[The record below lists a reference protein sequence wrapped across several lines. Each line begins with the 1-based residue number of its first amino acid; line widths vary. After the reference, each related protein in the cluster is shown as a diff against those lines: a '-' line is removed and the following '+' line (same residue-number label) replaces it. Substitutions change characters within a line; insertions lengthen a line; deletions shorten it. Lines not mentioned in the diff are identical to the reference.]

1 MLKRRSPSPVAK
13 TAAAPPRR
21 NPVRTKAVRR
31 SPSPVAKTAT
41 APPRRNPVRTKAVR
55 RSPSPVAAAP
65 PRRNPVRTK
74 AVRRSP
80 SPVATAVAVAAQRSP
95 VRTRASTQ
103 RSPVRTR
110 AATQRSPSP
119 VAAVVAA
126 ARRSPSPIDLRKI
139 LLKGT
144 TRANLAA
151 GIRRTPSPTNRA
163 AQLRNYERSNV
174 VYQPFIE
181 RLKGILHN
189 EKIIDRDNDL
199 FETLLADQ
207 QKWNHLFYNIKPR
220 NMVCFIICDYHLYD
234 KKAPRVF
241 HKNNTNPYF
250 GNFKFNNLLRINKM
264 SMKWTNN
271 NILYI
276 HKERF
281 P

>member
-1 MLKRRSPSPVAK
+1 MLKNRSPSPTKVV
-13 TAAAPPRR
+13 PRR

-31 SPSPVAKTAT
+31 SPSPDAAAV
-41 APPRRNPVRTKAVR
+41 PRRNPVRTKAVR
-55 RSPSPVAAAP
+55 RSPSPVAAA
-65 PRRNPVRTK
+65 
-74 AVRRSP
+74 A
-80 SPVATAVAVAAQRSP
+80 
-95 VRTRASTQ
+95 TQ

-119 VAAVVAA
+119 VAAVAAVATQ
-126 ARRSPSPIDLRKI
+126 RSPSPVAAVARSLSTIDLGKI

-181 RLKGILHN
+181 RLKGVLHN

-234 KKAPRVF
+234 KRAPRVF

-264 SMKWTNN
+264 TMKWSNN

>member
-1 MLKRRSPSPVAK
+1 MLKK
-13 TAAAPPRR
+13 
-21 NPVRTKAVRR
+21 
-31 SPSPVAKTAT
+31 
-41 APPRRNPVRTKAVR
+41 
-55 RSPSPVAAAP
+55 RSPSPVAAEP

-80 SPVATAVAVAAQRSP
+80 SPVATAPPQRNPVRTKAVRRSPSPVAAAVAA
-95 VRTRASTQ
+95 AAQ

-126 ARRSPSPIDLRKI
+126 ARRSPSPIDLGEI

-144 TRANLAA
+144 TRSNLAA
-151 GIRRTPSPTNRA
+151 GIRRSPSPTNRA

-181 RLKGILHN
+181 RLKGVLYN

-207 QKWNHLFYNIKPR
+207 QKWNHLFYNIRPR

-276 HKERF
+276 HKDRF

>member
-41 APPRRNPVRTKAVR
+41 
-55 RSPSPVAAAP
+55 AP

>member
-1 MLKRRSPSPVAK
+1 MLKNRSPSPTKVV
-13 TAAAPPRR
+13 PRR

-31 SPSPVAKTAT
+31 SPSPVA
-41 APPRRNPVRTKAVR
+41 P
-55 RSPSPVAAAP
+55 AAA
-65 PRRNPVRTK
+65 
-74 AVRRSP
+74 
-80 SPVATAVAVAAQRSP
+80 AA
-95 VRTRASTQ
+95 TQ

-119 VAAVVAA
+119 VAAV
-126 ARRSPSPIDLRKI
+126 ARSLSAIDLGKI

-181 RLKGILHN
+181 RLKGVLHN

-264 SMKWTNN
+264 TMKWSNN

>member
-1 MLKRRSPSPVAK
+1 MLKKRSPSPVAAEVAAPPRRNPVRTKAVRRSPSPVATQRSPSPVAK

-31 SPSPVAKTAT
+31 SPSPTRAASAVASA
-41 APPRRNPVRTKAVR
+41 AR
-55 RSPSPVAAAP
+55 RSPSPP
-65 PRRNPVRTK
+65 
-74 AVRRSP
+74 
-80 SPVATAVAVAAQRSP
+80 
-95 VRTRASTQ
+95 
-103 RSPVRTR
+103 R
-110 AATQRSPSP
+110 AATT
-119 VAAVVAA
+119 AA
-126 ARRSPSPIDLRKI
+126 ARRSPSPIDLGKI

-181 RLKGILHN
+181 RLKGVLYN

-276 HKERF
+276 HKDRF

>member
-1 MLKRRSPSPVAK
+1 MLKRRSPSPVPK

-31 SPSPVAKTAT
+31 SPSPTRAASAVAA
-41 APPRRNPVRTKAVR
+41 AAR
-55 RSPSPVAAAP
+55 RSPSPPRAATTAAA
-65 PRRNPVRTK
+65 
-74 AVRRSP
+74 RRSP
-80 SPVATAVAVAAQRSP
+80 SPP
-95 VRTRASTQ
+95 
-103 RSPVRTR
+103 R
-110 AATQRSPSP
+110 AATT
-119 VAAVVAA
+119 AA
-126 ARRSPSPIDLRKI
+126 ARRSPSPIDLKKI

>member
-1 MLKRRSPSPVAK
+1 MLKNRSPSPTKVV
-13 TAAAPPRR
+13 PRR

-31 SPSPVAKTAT
+31 SPSPVA
-41 APPRRNPVRTKAVR
+41 P
-55 RSPSPVAAAP
+55 AAA
-65 PRRNPVRTK
+65 
-74 AVRRSP
+74 
-80 SPVATAVAVAAQRSP
+80 AA
-95 VRTRASTQ
+95 TQ

-119 VAAVVAA
+119 VAAV
-126 ARRSPSPIDLRKI
+126 ARSLSAIDLGKI

-181 RLKGILHN
+181 RLKGVLHN

-250 GNFKFNNLLRINKM
+250 GNFKFNNMLRINKM
-264 SMKWTNN
+264 SMKWSNN

>member
-1 MLKRRSPSPVAK
+1 MLKNRSPSPTKVV
-13 TAAAPPRR
+13 PRR

-31 SPSPVAKTAT
+31 SPSPDAA
-41 APPRRNPVRTKAVR
+41 AAPRRNPVRTKAVR
-55 RSPSPVAAAP
+55 RSPSPVAAAATQ
-65 PRRNPVRTK
+65 RSPVQTRAATQ
-74 AVRRSP
+74 RSP
-80 SPVATAVAVAAQRSP
+80 SPVAAVAA
-95 VRTRASTQ
+95 VATQ

-119 VAAVVAA
+119 VAAV
-126 ARRSPSPIDLRKI
+126 ARSLSTIDLGKI

-181 RLKGILHN
+181 RLKGVLHN

-220 NMVCFIICDYHLYD
+220 NLVCFIICDYHLYD
-234 KKAPRVF
+234 KRAPRVF

-264 SMKWTNN
+264 TMKWSNN